1 MNARAAAGAV
11 LIVALVGLSSGS
23 AALGAQQQTG
33 AQPPAGDGHKPAPP
47 PGKKTEN
54 DDLDKIPNPQSSGD
68 AEHTQS
74 GTGNQR
80 LYVENAFTGST
91 GRSTLLVPVPQST
104 ASTWQVRV
112 FVDVR
117 REWRAGRRLTLT
129 FSDRLNV
136 RAENDLAFPTQQ
148 NVTNDWRGAVAPW
161 GGLSDNY

>member
-1 MNARAAAGAV
+1 MNARAAGGAM
-11 LIVALVGLSSGS
+11 LIVALVGLSSLS
-23 AALGAQQQTG
+23 AALGAHQQTD
-33 AQPPAGDGHKPAPP
+33 AQPPAGDDQKPATPP
-47 PGKKTEN
+47 PGKTEN
-54 DDLDKIPNPQSSGD
+54 DDLDKIPNPSSAD
-68 AEHTQS
+68 AELAQS
-74 GTGNQR
+74 RNGNQR

-104 ASTWQVRV
+104 ASTWQDRV

-148 NVTNDWRGAVAPW
+148 NVINDWREGFLSFVACA
-161 GGLSDNY
+161 STV